1 MGQPQIS
8 GRQVGIEN
16 VSRGDSSKRLR
27 DLRDVSIASAQD
39 GDVLT
44 FKGGVWKPLRHKQ
57 SPRKDTTPPVENTN
71 KTNAKVAIDEAAE
84 RARMRYLT
92 PGAGQ
97 AQVYLEKVEE
107 AADYIAA
114 DYPSDYNGYPYIQAE
129 VEVTDKTARQV
140 ADDIITAKSV
150 WQAVSV
156 QIEKARLGGKKAIE
170 EATNT
175 QDIKSVRN
183 STVASLDAI

>member
-8 GRQVGIEN
+8 GRQVGI
-16 VSRGDSSKRLR
+16 RGAPQSTSQGASNLR
-27 DLRDVSIASAQD
+27 ELKDVDVNGAQE

-44 FKGGVWKPLRHKQ
+44 LKKGIWKPSRRKRLPQ
-57 SPRKDTTPPVENTN
+57 SSDLSRASV
-71 KTNAKVAIDEAAE
+71 KVAIDAAAE

-92 PGAGQ
+92 SGAGQ

-114 DYPSDYNGYPYIQAE
+114 DYPSECDGYPYIQAE
-129 VEVTDKTARQV
+129 INATGKTARQV
-140 ADDIITAKSV
+140 ADDIIAAKSA

-156 QIEKARLGGKKAIE
+156 QIEEARLGGKRVIE

-175 QDIKSVRN
+175 QDIKSARD
-183 STVASLDAI
+183 STIASLDAI